1 MENFPRA
8 GREHFLQLI
17 STFFYFKLECKQR
30 CLITALK
37 RKNYYCETHYCR
49 SRENKKSIWVR
60 KVYQERKQ

>member
-1 MENFPRA
+1 MENFPRT

-17 STFFYFKLECKQR
+17 SFFYFKLECKQR
-30 CLITALK
+30 CLITVLK
-37 RKNYYCETHYCR
+37 RKNYYCETYYCR